1 MYGDFVGVDAAAV
14 SSQNIHDYCVAWRQW
29 CYSRRFFI
37 RPGSKNILARMQPS
51 KSGLPPDAI
60 MSDELSF
67 LNMAI
72 HALVDM
78 NDADAD
84 CFLAYYWDQSKNI
97 KKVAADMKIHRD
109 TFYERKSRFA
119 RRAYSLSLS
128 LKRVHDE
135 SLTGV
140 ETEAVVD

>member
-1 MYGDFVGVDAAAV
+1 MNGDFVGAAL
-14 SSQNIHDYCVAWRQW
+14 SGQEIHEYCVAWREW
-29 CYSRRFFI
+29 CFTRRFFI
-37 RPGSKNILARMQPS
+37 KPGSKNILSRMQPS
-51 KSGLPPDAI
+51 KVRLPPDAI

-78 NDADAD
+78 DDSDAD

-119 RRAYSLSLS
+119 RKAYSMSLS
-128 LKRVHDE
+128 IKRVHEE
-135 SLTGV
+135 SIRDV
-140 ETEAVVD
+140 AEAVLID